1 MPAGIKKLLYTKAH
15 EAWLE
20 VIRPGSLLIDATLGN
35 GHDTLFLAQA
45 LQKGQIVGY
54 DIQEAAISS
63 TLNRLQSHDFQ
74 VSNEGDLQITLKLQ
88 SHAHIAEKNARL
100 IVYNLGYLPCHDK
113 SVTTMTE
120 TTLKSLESA
129 KSALMPG
136 GLLSITCYPG
146 HLEGERE
153 AAAVMAWAEK
163 QTAPW
168 SMEVIPSPSPFLI
181 LLRLSA

>member
-1 MPAGIKKLLYTKAH
+1 MSFKTKKLLYIKAH
-15 EAWLE
+15 EAWLQ
-20 VIRPGSLLIDATLGN
+20 VIKPGSLLIDATLGN

-54 DIQEAAISS
+54 DIQEAAILS
-63 TLNRLQSHDFQ
+63 TLNRLESHHFQ
-74 VSNEGDLQITLKLQ
+74 ATNQGHLQIILKQQ
-88 SHAHIAEKNARL
+88 SHANIEEKNAAL

-113 SVTTMTE
+113 RVTTMTE
-120 TTLKSLESA
+120 TTLQSLESA
-129 KSALMPG
+129 KSALTPG

-146 HLEGERE
+146 HSEGQKE
-153 AAAVMAWAEK
+153 AAAVLAFAEK

-168 SMEVIPSPSPFLI
+168 SLEVIRSPSPFLI